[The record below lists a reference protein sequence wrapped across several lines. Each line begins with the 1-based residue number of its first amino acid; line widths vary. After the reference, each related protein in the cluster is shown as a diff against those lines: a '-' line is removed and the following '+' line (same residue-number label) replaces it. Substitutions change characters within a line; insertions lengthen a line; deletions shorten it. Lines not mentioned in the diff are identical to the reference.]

1 LDYESQNQKL
11 IIMKK
16 YALLFITLLLV
27 ISYSSCDLLKD
38 DDDPNSID
46 GDQSPMGVVGA
57 TVSSSSSEIAGVSN
71 FSGTVTSVSDK
82 TSLYT
87 GSCVCKNQF
96 LKNLCANIPE
106 LVLSGDNIST
116 TNVKFKNTKEGI
128 ELKTGN
134 TQGVIAKYSSNV
146 GDKYRVSGGGERV
159 VVSKSTTDDYYYGFF
174 LIKVMAVEEVSASL
188 QSMGINKITYW
199 ANHKYGLVG
208 VDFSFSDGSSGK
220 FPIYS
225 SGEN

>member
-1 LDYESQNQKL
+1 
-11 IIMKK
+11 MKK
-16 YALLFITLLLV
+16 SVLFFIALSLV
-27 ISYSSCDLLKD
+27 IFYSSCDLLEK
-38 DDDPNSID
+38 DDPNSIE

-71 FSGTVTSVSDK
+71 ISGAVISLSDK
-82 TSLYT
+82 TSVYS

-106 LVLSGDNIST
+106 LVFSGDNIST
-116 TNVKFKNTKEGI
+116 SNVKIKNTKEGI

-134 TQGVIAKYSSNV
+134 TQGIIAKYDANV
-146 GDKYRVSGGGERV
+146 GDKFRISGGGERV
-159 VVSKSTTDDYYYGFF
+159 VVSKSTADEYPYGWY
-174 LIKVMAVEEVSASL
+174 LIKAMAIEEVSASL

-199 ANHKYGLVG
+199 SNHKFGLVG
-208 VDFSFSDGSSGK
+208 VDFYFSDGSTGK